1 MKNSDLNTK
10 ANEVLNS
17 ISKGKMK
24 RVYVTVEHFPFFENF
39 GHGSKV
45 GNFIYG
51 GSNENGQQVWI
62 NQSVEV
68 NLSEREMQV
77 YSLQNESDALISE
90 KLEISEAS
98 VKNYRNKISQKGF

>member
-1 MKNSDLNTK
+1 MTTTGLNSK
-10 ANEVLNS
+10 ANEVLNN

-51 GSNENGQQVWI
+51 GSNDNGQQVWLS
-62 NQSVEV
+62 QSIEV
-68 NLSEREMQV
+68 VLSEREMQV
-77 YSLQNESDALISE
+77 YSLQNESDTVIAE

-98 VKNYRNKISQKGF
+98 VRCYRNKISQKGF